1 MSCPMCG
8 SMHGGPCADMITKE
22 RYPDLDE
29 MIAQAAA
36 LNPYQEQPGVASSG
50 RHARHITQGVQE
62 IIMGRIL
69 GKTGGGL
76 Q

>member
-22 RYPDLDE
+22 RYQDLDK
-29 MIAQAAA
+29 MIAQAASI
-36 LNPYQEQPGVASSG
+36 PYQDIAGIASPAG
-50 RHARHITQGVQE
+50 HALHITRGVQD
-62 IIMGRIL
+62 IIMGRIF
-69 GKTGGGL
+69 GKIGGGL